1 MEYQYRIT
9 IRKEKELKDYSCH
22 IQSLQSDPA
31 ILLDEIS
38 DLVEA
43 RVSPKTAARKI
54 EVITTS
60 KYFEDFTAKTDIE
73 ILQVDVKAVEQSYM
87 CQESFLAVI
96 QYREC

>member
-1 MEYQYRIT
+1 MSETKKFEIEFTELCDEYEVEVANFNEFYN
-9 IRKEKELKDYSCH
+9 KVVALA
-22 IQSLQSDPA
+22 IQVQAP
-31 ILLDEIS
+31 
-38 DLVEA
+38 
-43 RVSPKTAARKI
+43 VSPKMATRKI